1 MSVVEKPD
9 NKTEKV
15 LGIRMSEQLLK
26 ALEEERQRVSR
37 KAGAEVNTSAV
48 VRAILERALNVK
60 PPKRAPA

>member
-9 NKTEKV
+9 KTEKV

-26 ALEEERQRVSR
+26 ALEDERQRVSR

-48 VRAILERALNVK
+48 VRAILERALNIK